1 MFVLENRSRHM
12 ESHRKERKEIS
23 VSPNTQRSHKAQSLF
38 RDPLTAGRRPEL
50 QDIS

>member
-12 ESHRKERKEIS
+12 ESHSMERKEIS
-23 VSPNTQRSHKAQSLF
+23 VSPNTHRSHKAQSLF
-38 RDPLTAGRRPEL
+38 RDMLMAGRRPVL